1 MNQKISPLDP
11 RVVIHGRT
19 VRQIPL
25 PLFWTAS
32 GVELE
37 TNARMLAFCTG
48 CQLYYPRA
56 VGACGGGRRDC
67 TAPAARPRT
76 KYPDRVARHDFGQL
90 AARAAV

>member
-37 TNARMLAFCTG
+37 TNARMLAFVLDASFTTREPWVRRWTAR
-48 CQLYYPRA
+48 LYCASRS
-56 VGACGGGRRDC
+56 
-67 TAPAARPRT
+67 AADKIP
-76 KYPDRVARHDFGQL
+76 
-90 AARAAV
+90 

>member
-37 TNARMLAFCTG
+37 TNARMLAFVLDASFTTRE
-48 CQLYYPRA
+48 PWVR
-56 VGACGGGRRDC
+56 VEVDGASRS
-67 TAPAARPRT
+67 AADKIP
-76 KYPDRVARHDFGQL
+76 
-90 AARAAV
+90 

>member
-37 TNARMLAFCTG
+37 TNARMLAFVLEPALLPASRG
-48 CQLYYPRA
+48 CVWRWTARLYCASRS
-56 VGACGGGRRDC
+56 
-67 TAPAARPRT
+67 AADKIP
-76 KYPDRVARHDFGQL
+76 
-90 AARAAV
+90 